1 MLTRT
6 YLIVTQLDARII
18 LNHLSNEC
26 KFAPWL
32 TRKFAVYILSRREYW
47 AQLVSSL
54 PLSVYFRWS
63 EPLSSSQLTEC
74 CRYAAWKKSTAC
86 PTIIEIDSWRRR
98 GGARSAS
105 ASTLPTDTR
114 TTTHTPCTTAHTA
127 GTSAWDGAASSG
139 RSTSR
144 NPHKGTD

>member
-1 MLTRT
+1 MPELF
-6 YLIVTQLDARII
+6 LITFPVNVNLHPDLPGNLPFTSCPGET
-18 LNHLSNEC
+18 LSSTC
-26 KFAPWL
+26 L
-32 TRKFAVYILSRREYW
+32 I
-47 AQLVSSL
+47 SS
-54 PLSVYFRWS
+54 SVYFRWS

-86 PTIIEIDSWRRR
+86 PTIIEIDSWHRR

-127 GTSAWDGAASSG
+127 GTSVWDEAASSG